1 MTPTPH
7 TLVEASLTIV
17 VALAM
22 LRMGMRRNLL
32 AVRSISRRCA
42 SCQRRIETPYCPH
55 CTR

>member
-7 TLVEASLTIV
+7 MLVEASLTLV

-22 LRMGMRRNLL
+22 LRMGLRRNLL
-32 AVRSISRRCA
+32 AVRSTSRRCA
-42 SCQRRIETPYCPH
+42 SCRRRIETPYCPH

>member
-7 TLVEASLTIV
+7 TLVGASLTLV

-22 LRMGMRRNLL
+22 LRMGLRRNLL
-32 AVRSISRRCA
+32 AVRAGRRCA
-42 SCQRRIETPYCPH
+42 SCRRRIDTPYCPH

>member
-22 LRMGMRRNLL
+22 LRMGLRRNLL
-32 AVRSISRRCA
+32 AVRSNTRRCA
-42 SCQRRIETPYCPH
+42 SCRRRIDTPYCPH